1 MRYFDYAAAGPSDP
15 FRSPALRKL
24 RLLSHL
30 LRAVSAGYAAWVLWS
45 ILTGWLDAERV
56 QRIYSGYLERDLSA
70 MAASQRYGALATD
83 LLVWLLLFMAV
94 AYCWNFLRCLTL
106 PNCLHEAARHLSRC
120 AWFAIA
126 CETLTELTRPLQTFL
141 LTLHL
146 PATEQVWK
154 WSFHNVHLLAILFC
168 LALLMFA
175 YVFTWTMELAEENR
189 SFV

>member
-15 FRSPALRKL
+15 FHSPALRKL
-24 RLLSHL
+24 RLLAHL
-30 LRAVSAGYAAWVLWS
+30 LRAVSAGYAGWVLWG
-45 ILTGWLDAERV
+45 ILTGWLDAERI
-56 QRIYSGYLERDLSA
+56 QRVFSSYLERDLSA
-70 MAASQRYGALATD
+70 MAASQRYGALAVD
-83 LLVWLLLFMAV
+83 LMVWFLLFMAV

-106 PNCLHEAARHLSRC
+106 ANRLPEAAHHLSRC

-146 PATEQVWK
+146 PAAEQVWK

>member
-1 MRYFDYAAAGPSDP
+1 MRYFDYAPAGPSDP

-30 LRAVSAGYAAWVLWS
+30 LRAVSAGYAGWVLWS

-56 QRIYSGYLERDLSA
+56 QRIYSRYLERDLSA

-83 LLVWLLLFMAV
+83 LLVWFLLFMAV
-94 AYCWNFLRCLTL
+94 AYCWNFLRCLSL
-106 PNCLHEAARHLSRC
+106 PHRLREAARHLSLC

-126 CETLTELTRPLQTFL
+126 CEALAELTRPLQTFL
-141 LTLHL
+141 LTMHL
-146 PATEQVWK
+146 PAAEQVWK
-154 WSFHNVHLLAILFC
+154 WSFHNVHLLAVLFC